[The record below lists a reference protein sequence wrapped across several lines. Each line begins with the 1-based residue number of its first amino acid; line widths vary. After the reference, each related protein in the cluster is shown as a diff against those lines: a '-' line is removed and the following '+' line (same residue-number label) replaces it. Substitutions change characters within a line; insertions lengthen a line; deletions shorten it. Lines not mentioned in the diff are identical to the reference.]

1 MIGSVQHHRALLGLL
16 PSKCDA
22 HASIIEPLLVDRYGP
37 GRRPGP
43 EAPLMFGDDQTDAY
57 LSRMAAGRSET
68 LFVNVEDRDVWR
80 LAGGVV
86 IMG

>member
-1 MIGSVQHHRALLGLL
+1 M
-16 PSKCDA
+16 
-22 HASIIEPLLVDRYGP
+22 PL
-37 GRRPGP
+37 
-43 EAPLMFGDDQTDAY
+43 FGDDQTDAY

-68 LFVNVEDRDVWR
+68 LFVNVGDRDVWR